1 MFKHVYSNKVRPAKH
16 RSNSLATI
24 NLEDLFGPISIN
36 SRENSSKYYPNTV
49 PQMRISSMKAF
60 GLSNDSLFDD
70 HIESTLFSSTNLN
83 KNRRRSRESDSKKL

>member
-1 MFKHVYSNKVRPAKH
+1 MRPSKH
-16 RSNSLATI
+16 RSSSLATI

-36 SRENSSKYYPNTV
+36 SRENSSKFYPNTV
-49 PQMRISSMKAF
+49 PQMRSMKAF

-70 HIESTLFSSTNLN
+70 QIESTLFSSTNLN